1 MRGAA
6 AAPGPP
12 PASPGPGRRLTDLDP
27 DVAGGGPA
35 PARVGQQEVL
45 GLQVAVDDA
54 LAVQEPHG
62 ARDLL
67 QEEPDGVLAQRPHG

>member
-6 AAPGPP
+6 EAPGAPGPQP
-12 PASPGPGRRLTDLDP
+12 PRLTNLDP
-27 DVAGGGPA
+27 DIVGVGAA
-35 PARVGQQEVL
+35 PAGVGQQDVL
-45 GLQVAVDDA
+45 GLQVPVDDA

-67 QEEPDGVLAQRPHG
+67 QEEPDGVLA